1 MPYSIDDPQLANLL
15 ESGCN
20 NGVRSTL
27 SILLTSPT
35 ATAGEI
41 INAPSA
47 YRRSATH
54 TNIIAVS
61 TATSAPAFAASVAV
75 TFIDRRGVA
84 RFDSGPI
91 NIF

>member
-1 MPYSIDDPQLANLL
+1 MPYSIDDPLSKLQELT
-15 ESGCN
+15 CN
-20 NGVRSTL
+20 NSAIL
-27 SILLTSPT
+27 AFILLPTSPEP
-35 ATAGEI
+35 AVGEI
-41 INAPSA
+41 NVPSA
-47 YRRSATH
+47 YRSATH